1 MSTLPAA
8 LTPGKLY
15 RTRDLAAFAANPTRW
30 AKHLSEEGILRQA
43 MHGVYYL
50 PKQTR
55 FGPLAPSERE
65 MLRAFLGDDQFVI
78 TGSPA
83 WNLLD
88 LGITG
93 LLMVTLV
100 YNPYRTGEFTLDGGR
115 YRLRRVR
122 YPHHPP
128 LEWFVVDAFE
138 NCRMVGADPA
148 LMEGLL
154 VRHLRSGKYDAG
166 RLREVAVEY
175 ASPATRERLFRAL
188 AAPAGTGA

>member
-1 MSTLPAA
+1 MFASPSA

-15 RTRDLAAFAANPTRW
+15 RTRDLAAFTANPTRW
-30 AKHLSEEGILRQA
+30 AKRLSKEGLLRQA
-43 MHGVYYL
+43 THGIYYL

-65 MLRAFLGDDQFVI
+65 MLRAFLGDDEFVI

-83 WNLLD
+83 WNVLD

-122 YPHHPP
+122 YPHPPP

-148 LMEGLL
+148 LMEELL
-154 VRHLRSGKYDAG
+154 VRHLRSGKYDAE
-166 RLREVAVEY
+166 RLRELAVEY
-175 ASPATRERLFRAL
+175 ASPSTRERLSRAL
-188 AAPAGTGA
+188 AGAVGGRA